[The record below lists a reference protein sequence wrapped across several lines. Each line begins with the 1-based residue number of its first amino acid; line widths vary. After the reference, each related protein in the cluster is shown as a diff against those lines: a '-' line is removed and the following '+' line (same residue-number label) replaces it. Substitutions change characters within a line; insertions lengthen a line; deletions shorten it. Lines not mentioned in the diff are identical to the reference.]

1 MEYGLEVLKI
11 NKNRIQLLNQMSL
24 FTVKDLIQHYPY
36 RYDEIIET
44 PLHDEQKVIIEAILV
59 DEPKVFFKGKL
70 SRLSFHCDYQGKI
83 ISVIIF
89 NRHFLKKNMKI
100 GLPMTII
107 GKYNQKRSSITASDI
122 KLKSIKELEG
132 ITPIYSLKEGI
143 TQKSFQGYVKKAL
156 DFYKGHIGHI
166 IPDFLCEKYHLI
178 TREEALFKVHFPQVR
193 SDVISSLR
201 YLKYEEFFKFQ
212 LTMQYIKMNRTQNV
226 GISKLI
232 DKEKVDQFIQKLPFS
247 LTEDQQNVVEDIL
260 LDLSSHKLM
269 YRFVQGDVGSGKTV
283 VAAISLYANYLA
295 GYQGAMMAPTEI
307 LAMQHYQSLSKL
319 FKKTGI
325 KVVLLTGRLSV
336 KEKREIYQQIE
347 NGKVDIV
354 VGTHAL
360 FQDKLNYHRLGLVI
374 TDEQH
379 RFGVEQ
385 RKALKDKGEKVDF
398 LIMTATPIPRTLAI
412 SLFGDMDVSTITTLP
427 SGRKDVKT
435 KFIKSTSM
443 KPILNDLKNY
453 LASGGQCYV
462 VCPLVNESEAIT
474 GRNAVDISKAM
485 ASYFKEQ
492 YRVGL
497 IHGQMSDEELFIRLL
512 CSLYHM
518 AYQYGSRYASHTA
531 RNGGDG
537 VYDGLYLCV
546 IHISAELSF
555 RVYIDAYIDDDLAR
569 SYVGVIYD
577 ACAACGYDYD
587 VSLFY
592 HGGHINRP
600 GVAYSHGS
608 VFLDQHHGC
617 RFPDYQGTA
626 YHNGLFACAVDAV
639 VIQNLHA
646 SLGRTGRVAQI
657 LSGKYACHGTVCHAV
672 YILRR
677 IQSLLNLILVQ
688 VLRQR
693 TEQKN
698 AVNRVILV
706 HLVDHCQYLFL
717 CCVSGKNVLFALY
730 AQLFAALRCA
740 SLVGEIALIFTNTD
754 DAKCRYDAFFS

>member
-70 SRLSFHCDYQGKI
+70 SRLSFRCDYQGKI

-156 DFYKGHIGHI
+156 GFYKGHIGHI

-435 KFIKSTSM
+435 RFIKSTSM

-497 IHGQMSDEELFIRLL
+497 IHGQMSDEEKNIIMNDFQKNKIQILVSTTVIEVGVDVANANMIVIYNAERFGLSQLHQLRGRVGRSKQQGYCYLLSEATQNEQKERLEFL
-512 CSLYHM
+512 ETHSNGFEVSEYDLKLRGPGDLLGNKQSGLPTFMIGDIFKDFHILETTRKDAYEVLKYHL
-518 AYQYGSRYASHTA
+518 
-531 RNGGDG
+531 D
-537 VYDGLYLCV
+537 DEKV
-546 IHISAELSF
+546 IKLLAEIKNNLLKNNE
-555 RVYIDAYIDDDLAR
+555 YID
-569 SYVGVIYD
+569 
-577 ACAACGYDYD
+577 
-587 VSLFY
+587 
-592 HGGHINRP
+592 
-600 GVAYSHGS
+600 
-608 VFLDQHHGC
+608 
-617 RFPDYQGTA
+617 
-626 YHNGLFACAVDAV
+626 
-639 VIQNLHA
+639 
-646 SLGRTGRVAQI
+646 
-657 LSGKYACHGTVCHAV
+657 
-672 YILRR
+672 
-677 IQSLLNLILVQ
+677 
-688 VLRQR
+688 
-693 TEQKN
+693 
-698 AVNRVILV
+698 
-706 HLVDHCQYLFL
+706 
-717 CCVSGKNVLFALY
+717 
-730 AQLFAALRCA
+730 
-740 SLVGEIALIFTNTD
+740 
-754 DAKCRYDAFFS
+754 

>member
-11 NKNRIQLLNQMSL
+11 NKNRIQLLNQLSL

-497 IHGQMSDEELFIRLL
+497 IHGQMSDEEKNIIMNDFQKNKIQILVSTTVIEVGVDVANANMIVIYNAERFGLSQLHQLRGRVGRSKQQGYCYLLSEATQNEQKERLEFL
-512 CSLYHM
+512 ETHSNGFEVSEYDLKLRGPGDLLGNKQSGLPTFMIGDIFKDFHILETTRKDAYEVLKYHL
-518 AYQYGSRYASHTA
+518 
-531 RNGGDG
+531 D
-537 VYDGLYLCV
+537 DEKV
-546 IHISAELSF
+546 IKLLAEIKNNLLKNNE
-555 RVYIDAYIDDDLAR
+555 YID
-569 SYVGVIYD
+569 
-577 ACAACGYDYD
+577 
-587 VSLFY
+587 
-592 HGGHINRP
+592 
-600 GVAYSHGS
+600 
-608 VFLDQHHGC
+608 
-617 RFPDYQGTA
+617 
-626 YHNGLFACAVDAV
+626 
-639 VIQNLHA
+639 
-646 SLGRTGRVAQI
+646 
-657 LSGKYACHGTVCHAV
+657 
-672 YILRR
+672 
-677 IQSLLNLILVQ
+677 
-688 VLRQR
+688 
-693 TEQKN
+693 
-698 AVNRVILV
+698 
-706 HLVDHCQYLFL
+706 
-717 CCVSGKNVLFALY
+717 
-730 AQLFAALRCA
+730 
-740 SLVGEIALIFTNTD
+740 
-754 DAKCRYDAFFS
+754 

>member
-24 FTVKDLIQHYPY
+24 FTVKNLIQHYPY

-474 GRNAVDISKAM
+474 GRNAIDISKAM

-497 IHGQMSDEELFIRLL
+497 IHGQMSDEEKNIIMNDFQKNKIQILVSTTVIEVGVDVANANMIVIYNAERFGLSQLHQLRGRVGRSKQQGYCYLLSEATQNEQKERLEFL
-512 CSLYHM
+512 ETHSNGFEVSEYDLKLRGPGDLLGNKQSGLPTFMIGDIFKDFHILETTRKDAYEVLKYHL
-518 AYQYGSRYASHTA
+518 
-531 RNGGDG
+531 D
-537 VYDGLYLCV
+537 DEKV
-546 IHISAELSF
+546 IKLLAEIKNNLLKNNE
-555 RVYIDAYIDDDLAR
+555 YID
-569 SYVGVIYD
+569 
-577 ACAACGYDYD
+577 
-587 VSLFY
+587 
-592 HGGHINRP
+592 
-600 GVAYSHGS
+600 
-608 VFLDQHHGC
+608 
-617 RFPDYQGTA
+617 
-626 YHNGLFACAVDAV
+626 
-639 VIQNLHA
+639 
-646 SLGRTGRVAQI
+646 
-657 LSGKYACHGTVCHAV
+657 
-672 YILRR
+672 
-677 IQSLLNLILVQ
+677 
-688 VLRQR
+688 
-693 TEQKN
+693 
-698 AVNRVILV
+698 
-706 HLVDHCQYLFL
+706 
-717 CCVSGKNVLFALY
+717 
-730 AQLFAALRCA
+730 
-740 SLVGEIALIFTNTD
+740 
-754 DAKCRYDAFFS
+754 

>member
-70 SRLSFHCDYQGKI
+70 SRLSFRCDYQGKI

-427 SGRKDVKT
+427 SGRKNVKT
-435 KFIKSTSM
+435 KFIKSISM

-497 IHGQMSDEELFIRLL
+497 IHGQMSDEEKNIIMNDFQKNKIQILVSTTVIEVGVDVANANMIVIYNAERFGLSQLHQLRGRVGRSKQQGYCYLLSEATQNEQKERLEFL
-512 CSLYHM
+512 ETHSNGFEVSEYDLKLRGPGDLLGNKQSGLPTFMIGDIFKDFHILETTRKDAYEVLKYHL
-518 AYQYGSRYASHTA
+518 
-531 RNGGDG
+531 D
-537 VYDGLYLCV
+537 DEKV
-546 IHISAELSF
+546 IKLLAEIKNNLLKNNE
-555 RVYIDAYIDDDLAR
+555 YID
-569 SYVGVIYD
+569 
-577 ACAACGYDYD
+577 
-587 VSLFY
+587 
-592 HGGHINRP
+592 
-600 GVAYSHGS
+600 
-608 VFLDQHHGC
+608 
-617 RFPDYQGTA
+617 
-626 YHNGLFACAVDAV
+626 
-639 VIQNLHA
+639 
-646 SLGRTGRVAQI
+646 
-657 LSGKYACHGTVCHAV
+657 
-672 YILRR
+672 
-677 IQSLLNLILVQ
+677 
-688 VLRQR
+688 
-693 TEQKN
+693 
-698 AVNRVILV
+698 
-706 HLVDHCQYLFL
+706 
-717 CCVSGKNVLFALY
+717 
-730 AQLFAALRCA
+730 
-740 SLVGEIALIFTNTD
+740 
-754 DAKCRYDAFFS
+754 

>member
-497 IHGQMSDEELFIRLL
+497 IHGQMSDEEKNIIMNDFQKNKIQILVSTTVIEVGVDVANANMIVIYNAERFGLSQLHQLRGRVGRSKQQGYCYLLSEATQNEQKERLEFL
-512 CSLYHM
+512 ETHSNGFEVSEYDLKLRGPGDLLGNKQSGLPTFMIGDIFKDFHILETTRKDAYEVLKYHL
-518 AYQYGSRYASHTA
+518 
-531 RNGGDG
+531 D
-537 VYDGLYLCV
+537 DEKV
-546 IHISAELSF
+546 IKLLAEIKNNLLKNNE
-555 RVYIDAYIDDDLAR
+555 YID
-569 SYVGVIYD
+569 
-577 ACAACGYDYD
+577 
-587 VSLFY
+587 
-592 HGGHINRP
+592 
-600 GVAYSHGS
+600 
-608 VFLDQHHGC
+608 
-617 RFPDYQGTA
+617 
-626 YHNGLFACAVDAV
+626 
-639 VIQNLHA
+639 
-646 SLGRTGRVAQI
+646 
-657 LSGKYACHGTVCHAV
+657 
-672 YILRR
+672 
-677 IQSLLNLILVQ
+677 
-688 VLRQR
+688 
-693 TEQKN
+693 
-698 AVNRVILV
+698 
-706 HLVDHCQYLFL
+706 
-717 CCVSGKNVLFALY
+717 
-730 AQLFAALRCA
+730 
-740 SLVGEIALIFTNTD
+740 
-754 DAKCRYDAFFS
+754 

>member
-11 NKNRIQLLNQMSL
+11 NKNRIQLLNQLSL

-193 SDVISSLR
+193 NDVISSLR

-492 YRVGL
+492 YHVGL
-497 IHGQMSDEELFIRLL
+497 IHGQMSDEEKNIIMNDFQKNKIQILVSTTVIEVGVDVANANMIVIYNAERFGLSQLHQLRGRVGRSKQQGYCYLLSEATQNEQKERLEFL
-512 CSLYHM
+512 ETHSNGFEVSEYDLKLRGPGDLLGNKQSGLPTFMIGDIFKDFHILETTRKDAYEVLKYHL
-518 AYQYGSRYASHTA
+518 
-531 RNGGDG
+531 D
-537 VYDGLYLCV
+537 DEKV
-546 IHISAELSF
+546 IKLLAEIKNNLLKNNE
-555 RVYIDAYIDDDLAR
+555 YID
-569 SYVGVIYD
+569 
-577 ACAACGYDYD
+577 
-587 VSLFY
+587 
-592 HGGHINRP
+592 
-600 GVAYSHGS
+600 
-608 VFLDQHHGC
+608 
-617 RFPDYQGTA
+617 
-626 YHNGLFACAVDAV
+626 
-639 VIQNLHA
+639 
-646 SLGRTGRVAQI
+646 
-657 LSGKYACHGTVCHAV
+657 
-672 YILRR
+672 
-677 IQSLLNLILVQ
+677 
-688 VLRQR
+688 
-693 TEQKN
+693 
-698 AVNRVILV
+698 
-706 HLVDHCQYLFL
+706 
-717 CCVSGKNVLFALY
+717 
-730 AQLFAALRCA
+730 
-740 SLVGEIALIFTNTD
+740 
-754 DAKCRYDAFFS
+754 

>member
-107 GKYNQKRSSITASDI
+107 GKYNQKRNSITASDI

-427 SGRKDVKT
+427 SGRKNVKT
-435 KFIKSTSM
+435 KFIKSISM

-497 IHGQMSDEELFIRLL
+497 IHGQMSDEEKNIIMNDFQKNKIQILVSTTVIEVGVDVANANMIVIYNAERFGLSQLHQLRGRVGRSKQQGYCYLLSEATQNEQKERLEFL
-512 CSLYHM
+512 ETHSNGFEVSEYDLKLRGPGDLLGNKQSGLPTFMIGDIFKDFHILETTRKDAYEVLKYHL
-518 AYQYGSRYASHTA
+518 
-531 RNGGDG
+531 D
-537 VYDGLYLCV
+537 DEKV
-546 IHISAELSF
+546 IKLLAEIKNNLLKNNE
-555 RVYIDAYIDDDLAR
+555 YID
-569 SYVGVIYD
+569 
-577 ACAACGYDYD
+577 
-587 VSLFY
+587 
-592 HGGHINRP
+592 
-600 GVAYSHGS
+600 
-608 VFLDQHHGC
+608 
-617 RFPDYQGTA
+617 
-626 YHNGLFACAVDAV
+626 
-639 VIQNLHA
+639 
-646 SLGRTGRVAQI
+646 
-657 LSGKYACHGTVCHAV
+657 
-672 YILRR
+672 
-677 IQSLLNLILVQ
+677 
-688 VLRQR
+688 
-693 TEQKN
+693 
-698 AVNRVILV
+698 
-706 HLVDHCQYLFL
+706 
-717 CCVSGKNVLFALY
+717 
-730 AQLFAALRCA
+730 
-740 SLVGEIALIFTNTD
+740 
-754 DAKCRYDAFFS
+754 

>member
-232 DKEKVDQFIQKLPFS
+232 DKEKVDQFILKLPFS

-497 IHGQMSDEELFIRLL
+497 IHGQMSDEEKNIIMNDFQKNKIQILVSTTVIEVGVDVANANMIVIYNAERFGLSQLHQLRGRVGRSKQQGYCYLLSEATQNEQKERLEFL
-512 CSLYHM
+512 ETHSNGFEVSEYDLKLRGPGDLLGNKQSGLPTFMIGDIFKDFHILETTRKDAYEVLKYHL
-518 AYQYGSRYASHTA
+518 
-531 RNGGDG
+531 D
-537 VYDGLYLCV
+537 DEKV
-546 IHISAELSF
+546 IKLLAEIKNNLLKNNE
-555 RVYIDAYIDDDLAR
+555 YID
-569 SYVGVIYD
+569 
-577 ACAACGYDYD
+577 
-587 VSLFY
+587 
-592 HGGHINRP
+592 
-600 GVAYSHGS
+600 
-608 VFLDQHHGC
+608 
-617 RFPDYQGTA
+617 
-626 YHNGLFACAVDAV
+626 
-639 VIQNLHA
+639 
-646 SLGRTGRVAQI
+646 
-657 LSGKYACHGTVCHAV
+657 
-672 YILRR
+672 
-677 IQSLLNLILVQ
+677 
-688 VLRQR
+688 
-693 TEQKN
+693 
-698 AVNRVILV
+698 
-706 HLVDHCQYLFL
+706 
-717 CCVSGKNVLFALY
+717 
-730 AQLFAALRCA
+730 
-740 SLVGEIALIFTNTD
+740 
-754 DAKCRYDAFFS
+754 

>member
-427 SGRKDVKT
+427 SGRKNVKT
-435 KFIKSTSM
+435 KFIKSISM

-497 IHGQMSDEELFIRLL
+497 IHGQMSDEEKNIIMNDFQKNKIQILVSTTVIEVGVDVANANMIVIYNAERFGLSQLHQLRGRVGRSKQQGYCYLLSEATQNEQKERLEFL
-512 CSLYHM
+512 ETHSNGFEVSEYDLKLRGPGDLLGNKQSGLPTFMIGDIFKDFHILETTRKDAYEVLKYHL
-518 AYQYGSRYASHTA
+518 
-531 RNGGDG
+531 D
-537 VYDGLYLCV
+537 DEKV
-546 IHISAELSF
+546 IKLLAEIKNNLLKNNE
-555 RVYIDAYIDDDLAR
+555 YID
-569 SYVGVIYD
+569 
-577 ACAACGYDYD
+577 
-587 VSLFY
+587 
-592 HGGHINRP
+592 
-600 GVAYSHGS
+600 
-608 VFLDQHHGC
+608 
-617 RFPDYQGTA
+617 
-626 YHNGLFACAVDAV
+626 
-639 VIQNLHA
+639 
-646 SLGRTGRVAQI
+646 
-657 LSGKYACHGTVCHAV
+657 
-672 YILRR
+672 
-677 IQSLLNLILVQ
+677 
-688 VLRQR
+688 
-693 TEQKN
+693 
-698 AVNRVILV
+698 
-706 HLVDHCQYLFL
+706 
-717 CCVSGKNVLFALY
+717 
-730 AQLFAALRCA
+730 
-740 SLVGEIALIFTNTD
+740 
-754 DAKCRYDAFFS
+754 